1 VPDAQHFFEGREEQ
15 LVKVLV
21 EFLDSRFGSV
31 DAASAGPK

>member
-1 VPDAQHFFEGREEQ
+1 VQNAQHFFEGREEE

-31 DAASAGPK
+31 SAASVAPK